1 MRRSDFRRKAIRMLS
16 VIVPVYN
23 EVRTIR
29 EIVRRIREVDVEK
42 ELLIVD
48 DFSTD
53 GTREILE
60 KEIATIDGV
69 RVFYH
74 ARNRGKGAAIRTA
87 IPEVR
92 GEIALIQDAD
102 LEYSPTEYP
111 RLIRP
116 IVEGVADVVYGSRFK
131 GGETRVHLYWHYVG
145 NQLLTTVSNMFTN
158 LNLTDMETCYKVFR
172 ADILKGIP
180 LRSDRFGFEPE
191 ITAKIARRKCRVYE
205 IPISYYGRD
214 YAEGKK
220 IGWKDAV
227 AAFYCIVRF
236 WIAD

>member
-1 MRRSDFRRKAIRMLS
+1 MLS

-23 EVRTIR
+23 EVRTVR
-29 EIVRRIREVDVEK
+29 EIVERIRAVNVDK
-42 ELLIVD
+42 EIVIVD

-53 GTREILE
+53 GTREVL
-60 KEIATIDGV
+60 KEIEKVDRV
-69 RVFYH
+69 RVLYH
-74 ARNRGKGAAIRTA
+74 PRNRGKGAAIRTA

-92 GEIALIQDAD
+92 GEITVIQDAD
-102 LEYSPTEYP
+102 LEYNPGEYP

-116 IVEGVADVVYGSRFK
+116 IADGVADVVYGSRFK
-131 GGETRVHLYWHYVG
+131 GGETRVHLFWHYVG
-145 NQLLTTVSNMFTN
+145 NRALTTVSNMFTN

-172 ADILKGIP
+172 SDILKAIP
-180 LRSDRFGFEPE
+180 LRANRFGFEPE

-205 IPISYYGRD
+205 MPISYYGRD

-220 IGWKDAV
+220 IGWKDAL
-227 AAFYCIVRF
+227 AAFYFIVRF